1 MANRIDETVAKT
13 KAAAKRVKA
22 RVDGLTGIFATLAKQ
37 HTEAGSLMGA
47 VKHDTAKRTDL
58 WPKIRMAL
66 LTHERSEMRVLYPE
80 LRMHDQLRA
89 LANSHDAEAQE
100 LERMIH
106 DLDGV
111 EIASDT
117 WGNLFERLADTVAR
131 HAREEETD
139 IFPKAQNVLGK
150 DRAKDLDSK
159 FLATQKSLEHSA

>member
-1 MANRIDETVAKT
+1 MTNRIDETIAKT
-13 KAAAKRVKA
+13 KAVAKAVKV
-22 RVDGLTGIFATLAKQ
+22 RVDGLTGIFSTLAKQ

-47 VKHDTAKRTDL
+47 VQHDAAKRTDL
-58 WPKIRMAL
+58 WPKIRIAL

-117 WGNLFERLADTVAR
+117 WGNLFGRLADTVAR
-131 HAREEETD
+131 HAREEETE
-139 IFPKAQNVLGK
+139 IFPKAQGLLGK
-150 DRAKDLDSK
+150 DRAKDLDAK
-159 FLATQKSLEHSA
+159 YLATQKSLEHSA